1 MLMDPVKISRSVFAA
16 GVFCAFTI
24 SAAFSSSARELRPN
38 IVFLLTDDQCATAL
52 GSYGNPIIQTPHIDA
67 LAQAG
72 IAFDQAF
79 VTTGICM
86 TSRAGILTGQYARR
100 HGVHRFDQTLTA
112 HQLRYTYPALL
123 KRAGSRVGHVGKWV
137 FVDPPTDLFDYL
149 RWFSGT
155 GWFYENGDR
164 STRHLT
170 GRLGDDVLEFLG
182 QQSPEH
188 PFCLAVAFKAPHVQD
203 QWTDQFPFNRADKN
217 LGHLYQDVTT
227 PA

>member
-1 MLMDPVKISRSVFAA
+1 MCDGSGQLREPHHSDAAHRRS
-16 GVFCAFTI
+16 GPG
-24 SAAFSSSARELRPN
+24 RDRLRPGLRN
-38 IVFLLTDDQCATAL
+38 DRHLHDQ
-52 GSYGNPIIQTPHIDA
+52 P
-67 LAQAG
+67 
-72 IAFDQAF
+72 
-79 VTTGICM
+79 
-86 TSRAGILTGQYARR
+86 RR